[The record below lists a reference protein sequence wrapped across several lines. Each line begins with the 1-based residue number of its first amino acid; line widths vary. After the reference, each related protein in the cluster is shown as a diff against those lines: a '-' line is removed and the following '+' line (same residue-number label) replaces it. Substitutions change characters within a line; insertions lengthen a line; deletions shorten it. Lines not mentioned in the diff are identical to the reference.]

1 MTTLRHREMEDHS
14 LPKNTPF
21 SGSIFL
27 WGMVFSWDCP
37 WESPDSMAGSRRLD
51 AWILQLADT
60 PQELTKL
67 RRRVMLQ
74 SISKQ
79 CCRPEPE
86 DQKPP
91 EPLYRLNEFQEVIA
105 LVLPHIKKTHRP
117 TKDGSVFG
125 KKNTQRSKIVGKL
138 LWVVPIRATSTTCC
152 FSKIC

>member
-1 MTTLRHREMEDHS
+1 
-14 LPKNTPF
+14 
-21 SGSIFL
+21 
-27 WGMVFSWDCP
+27 
-37 WESPDSMAGSRRLD
+37 MAGSRQLD

-105 LVLPHIKKTHRP
+105 LVSEMDCGQRLFYLINQTVTLRDAITQLHADVMGLAGIFIQLLRHLLGVLGRARP
-117 TKDGSVFG
+117 GQLMFCVS
-125 KKNTQRSKIVGKL
+125 
-138 LWVVPIRATSTTCC
+138 CY
-152 FSKIC
+152 

>member
-1 MTTLRHREMEDHS
+1 MENPENYCPQMTMTTLRHREMEDHS
-14 LPKNTPF
+14 LPKNTPS

-37 WESPDSMAGSRRLD
+37 WESPDSMAGSRQLD

-60 PQELTKL
+60 LQELTKL

-105 LVLPHIKKTHRP
+105 LVLPHIKKPIDPQKMDQFLEKKTHIQKCR
-117 TKDGSVFG
+117 
-125 KKNTQRSKIVGKL
+125 
-138 LWVVPIRATSTTCC
+138 
-152 FSKIC
+152 